1 MTSYGMPFLLE
12 DKTGKLTGSD
22 FVDINDRLRLALRC
36 TARGPTNTA
45 YMIYDRTYTTDSVR
59 RPLAVLDFG
68 SNNSLGTITF
78 GSGAQMLMSEFLV
91 DSPAPGST
99 KTRKFVGSDGHVYR
113 WSWRSA
119 NSEEW
124 TCTNTSNHHV
134 ASYSLKVP
142 GEPEY
147 NGSSGCVLTVEE
159 AYPHLAAEML
169 ASLTIMRH
177 IVAHNL

>member
-91 DSPAPGST
+91 DSPAPGRLVSIIRT
-99 KTRKFVGSDGHVYR
+99 LSVLIVIQHKDEEVCRVRWPCIPMELEECKQRRMDG
-113 WSWRSA
+113 
-119 NSEEW
+119 
-124 TCTNTSNHHV
+124 
-134 ASYSLKVP
+134 
-142 GEPEY
+142 
-147 NGSSGCVLTVEE
+147 
-159 AYPHLAAEML
+159 
-169 ASLTIMRH
+169 MR
-177 IVAHNL
+177 